1 MQPKIAAATAASA
14 AEAPYEEEQPSGE
27 DKAALDETY
36 IKAAYDEDEEGDEY
50 SDLNAFLN
58 DDDIEGVYSD
68 SGASLSDGEDGGE
81 SEAGGEQPGNDLS
94 DRAGTGVLTLEKTR
108 TQRVTRLNV
117 CVVQAAI
124 QVKFYKI

>member
-58 DDDIEGVYSD
+58 DDDIE
-68 SGASLSDGEDGGE
+68 EC
-81 SEAGGEQPGNDLS
+81 
-94 DRAGTGVLTLEKTR
+94 T
-108 TQRVTRLNV
+108 VTRGRV
-117 CVVQAAI
+117 CPMGRTEESPRLGGATRQRLE
-124 QVKFYKI
+124 